1 MLRDTRGLSLR
12 TTALPGARSAPQTP
26 RFRPVQRTF
35 SLFVAAAGLA
45 GGLGLST
52 EASAQPACGQ
62 GQYQVVQTVTT
73 GVGHNVTRTDS
84 TVQVG
89 DNPVNRFHMV
99 RVVKNLPEQAIK
111 GTILLLPTISNGFPN
126 YEATAEGD
134 YSKSF
139 AAYFA
144 RRGYDVWGVAQRTED
159 LEPGDCESGAV
170 DCSAMESWGL
180 DTFLQDVAFVRAM
193 IGAAHPG
200 KKPVVGGVSLGS
212 IAGTAV
218 IDARPDD
225 YAGALLIEG
234 ALYDTDPGT
243 RAITQ
248 GFCDAFDGA
257 LSQGVYYDATALA
270 GIKLVGSLASA
281 DPAGP
286 SPIPG
291 MPPGFTNHQA
301 FVAVM
306 TAPGVG
312 PITPRPDYNF
322 LKGNPFA
329 DTFDFANDQLALAN
343 IATFV
348 HYTSIRMMRDIDCSL
363 AGDRKYSNNLSAF
376 HGPVF
381 MAGGGHGFG
390 PGMLDTAL
398 LLTNANVSVHYE
410 AEYGHMDHFFN
421 AEHRDVLE
429 EPILEWLDEQVF
441 DD

>member
-1 MLRDTRGLSLR
+1 MLRDI
-12 TTALPGARSAPQTP
+12 PGIPC
-26 RFRPVQRTF
+26 FRPAPRTF
-35 SLFVAAAGLA
+35 SLLVAAAGLA
-45 GGLGLST
+45 GGLGLSA
-52 EASAQPACGQ
+52 EASAHPACGH
-62 GQYQVVQTVTT
+62 GEYRIVQTVTT
-73 GVGHNVTRTDS
+73 GEGHNLTRTDS

-89 DNPVNRFHMV
+89 DDPINRFHMV
-99 RVVKNLPEQAIK
+99 RVVKNLPEHAIK

-159 LEPGDCESGAV
+159 LEAGDCESGAV
-170 DCSAMESWGL
+170 DCSAMASWGL
-180 DTFLQDVAFVRAM
+180 DGFLADVAFVRSR
-193 IGAAHPG
+193 IEAAHPG

-218 IDARPDD
+218 IDAHPGD

-234 ALYDTDPGT
+234 ALYDTDPAT
-243 RAITQ
+243 RAVAQ

-257 LSQGVYYDATALA
+257 LSQGVYHDASALA
-270 GIKLVGSLASA
+270 GIKLVGALASA
-281 DPAGP
+281 DPAGA

-306 TAPGVG
+306 SAPGVG
-312 PITPRPDYNF
+312 PLTPRPDYSF
-322 LKGNPFA
+322 LNGDPFA
-329 DTFDFANDQLALAN
+329 DTFAHASDDLALAN

-363 AGDRKYSNNLSAF
+363 AGDRTYTSNLGAF
-376 HGPVF
+376 RRPVL
-381 MAGGGHGFG
+381 MVGGGHGFG
-390 PGMLDTAL
+390 PGMLDTAG
-398 LLTNANVSVHYE
+398 LLTHANVTIHYE
-410 AEYGHMDHFFN
+410 PDHGHMDHFFN
-421 AEHRDVLE
+421 ADHRAVLE